1 MVQRVFVLNLNPIN
15 QPFFKLNLNVIN
27 TNGWL
32 DNVGDLDVINKKNWF
47 VLRSEIILREFWDT
61 PSTYF
66 WKHFRTLVKNRN
78 NLLKL

>member
-1 MVQRVFVLNLNPIN
+1 MIQRVFVLNLNPIN

-47 VLRSEIILREFWDT
+47 VLRSEIILRGFRDT

>member
-1 MVQRVFVLNLNPIN
+1 MFQRIFVLNLNQISKT
-15 QPFFKLNLNVIN
+15 FFKLNLNVIN

-32 DNVGDLDVINKKNWF
+32 ENVGDLDVINKKNWF
-47 VLRSEIILREFWDT
+47 ALSSEIILREFRDT

-66 WKHFRTLVKNRN
+66 WKHFRSLVKNRN